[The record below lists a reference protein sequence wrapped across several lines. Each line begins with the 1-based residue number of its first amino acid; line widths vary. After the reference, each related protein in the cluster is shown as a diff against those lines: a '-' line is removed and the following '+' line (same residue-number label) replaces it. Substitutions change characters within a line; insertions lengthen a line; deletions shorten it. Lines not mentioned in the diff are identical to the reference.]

1 KKDNSILIWEFFF
14 FFLLHWTVSP
24 FLLQPFPLSFSHE
37 KLNFLLPLIPLPNQ
51 NPPMAKT
58 LISSSPFVGSSL
70 PSLSRHVPL
79 RRHLTTRVNFSFH
92 ELPPIHSFH
101 SSFDFPAI
109 FSRAEGLL
117 YTLADAAVAVDSTVS
132 GGATST
138 SPDITVQKNGGWF
151 GFISEAMEV
160 VLKVLKGGLEA
171 VHVPYSYGFAIILL
185 TIIVKVATLPLTKQQ
200 VESTLAM
207 QNLQPKIKAI
217 QQRYAGNQE
226 RIQLETSRL
235 YRQAGVNPLAGCLPT
250 LATIPVWI
258 GLYQALSNV
267 ANEGLLTEGFFWIPS
282 LGGPTTIA
290 ARQSGAGISWLLPF
304 VDGHPPLGWS
314 DTAAY
319 LVLPVLL
326 VVSQYVS
333 MEIMKPP
340 QTDDPA
346 QKNTLLI
353 FKFLPLMIGYFS
365 LFTNNVLS
373 TAQQVWL
380 RKLGGAKPVVNEN
393 APGIIT
399 AGRAKRTPESER
411 TGDREDEKKNKL
423 SKAARSED
431 IQTLAS
437 ESDTEDGYDGETTEK
452 SKRKGK
458 KGIIPRSAIGEA
470 SGEEEFTRGS
480 HVDVGIKGECFGI
493 RKGEDSLEEAYASSD
508 KDIPAYN
515 RQKRSKRSKRKRAG
529 AEGTAGGKSVILVK
543 CSVWERDLVYCFV
556 EKCIWISMP
565 NKQMDALVIWLME
578 ADDSPLDL
586 ALMAFYKLS
595 SQLPAF
601 NHHNNEHTVSV
612 EDQTV
617 DV

>member
-1 KKDNSILIWEFFF
+1 
-14 FFLLHWTVSP
+14 
-24 FLLQPFPLSFSHE
+24 
-37 KLNFLLPLIPLPNQ
+37 
-51 NPPMAKT
+51 MAKT

-70 PSLSRHVPL
+70 PSLSRHGRLHALPH
-79 RRHLTTRVNFSFH
+79 RRHVATRVNFSFH
-92 ELPPIHSFH
+92 QLPPIHT
-101 SSFDFPAI
+101 FDSAFDYEAI
-109 FSRAEGLL
+109 VSRAEGLL
-117 YTLADAAVAVDSTVS
+117 YTIADAAVAVDSAVS
-132 GGATST
+132 GGAAST
-138 SPDITVQKNGGWF
+138 SADTAVQKNGGWF

-160 VLKVLKGGLEA
+160 VLKVLKDGLTA

-185 TIIVKVATLPLTKQQ
+185 TVIVKIATFPLTKQQ

-235 YRQAGVNPLAGCLPT
+235 YSQAGVNPLAGCLPT

-290 ARQSGAGISWLLPF
+290 ARQSGAGISWLIPF

-326 VVSQYVS
+326 VISQYVS
-333 MEIMKPP
+333 MELMKPP

-365 LFTNNVLS
+365 LSVPSGLSIYWFINNVLS

-380 RKLGGAKPVVNEN
+380 RKLGGAKPVVSEDG
-393 APGIIT
+393 AGIIT
-399 AGRAKRTPESER
+399 AGRAKRMSESGP
-411 TGDREDEKKNKL
+411 TGDRFRQLREEEKKNKL
-423 SKAARSED
+423 SKAAQSEE
-431 IQTLAS
+431 IRTLTS
-437 ESDTEDGYDGETTEK
+437 ESDNEDGYDGETTEK
-452 SKRKGK
+452 
-458 KGIIPRSAIGEA
+458 GEN
-470 SGEEEFTRGS
+470 
-480 HVDVGIKGECFGI
+480 
-493 RKGEDSLEEAYASSD
+493 SLEEAYASSAD

-515 RQKRSKRSKRKRAG
+515 RQKRSKRSKRKRA
-529 AEGTAGGKSVILVK
+529 V
-543 CSVWERDLVYCFV
+543 
-556 EKCIWISMP
+556 
-565 NKQMDALVIWLME
+565 
-578 ADDSPLDL
+578 
-586 ALMAFYKLS
+586 
-595 SQLPAF
+595 
-601 NHHNNEHTVSV
+601 
-612 EDQTV
+612 
-617 DV
+617 